1 VRLALA
7 RIGLAIAA
15 IGVLA
20 GAARAADTVTIGAI
34 YPLGQGG
41 DVRLALEAAADIV
54 NTPHPGLETL
64 PLGAGQGLPNLGGAK
79 IAIDF
84 ADDLANPS
92 VAEGQ
97 ALRLIAQDHVAALIG
112 AGQSPETLAAT
123 ALAERHGLP
132 FLVPDATAPNI
143 TGRGF
148 QWVFRTTPLGGDVA
162 RVYAQFLGG
171 LKAAG
176 TRIDTVALVFE
187 NSEFGRAASATLR
200 DALAAAGFTIV
211 GDIVYPANATDLS
224 APVTRLR
231 DQNPN
236 VAIFISHAADAIL
249 LAKTMKTLNYKPP
262 LEIGDD
268 AGFSDPGFVASVGNL
283 AQGVIDRGVWGVGK
297 PDSPAALVDQLYK
310 AKSGHD
316 LDDTSAR
323 VMQGF
328 LVLADAI
335 DRAGSTDPGAIQQA
349 LRQTDLKPD
358 RLIVG
363 FNGVRFDAAGQNV
376 LASTYLTQLQGKQY
390 VTVWPTRSATGKL
403 VLPFKGWE

>member
-1 VRLALA
+1 MRLALA